1 MKKIFVVSDL
11 HFASKVQSIS
21 VPEEADV
28 IAIAGD
34 IVHEEIVFKHFAQFG
49 KPVIAVAG
57 NHDYWGR
64 DISDG
69 VTALRAIAASYP
81 NVHVLENETFIV
93 GDLRFIG
100 STFWTSYG
108 ELHPR
113 LVVEAATYLLDFAR
127 IKADSW
133 LADKQ
138 NLEFLQE
145 KITQID
151 IEALR
156 IPAIEHF
163 LPTVEKILAR
173 KRFHPIIGYAQHQ
186 KAIDFISTELATA
199 FEGKTIV
206 ITHHPPTWEGI
217 RIQYLGNKEVDPNF
231 WNDFRFSPMAD
242 ESNIFPL
249 RADLAAGYGSPLET
263 AFARNFFQRFDGKA
277 LPGEGHLRGVDLW
290 IHGHVHQNMEYALS
304 GTRFAVNA
312 LDTYDFKTADSIID
326 LNDGLNNTLDFAARR
341 AVLELENIINEFHKW
356 ASCTEIESISSE
368 KMRHTVIKALD
379 KLYSRA
385 TEALLMFK
393 RNFCRATGDS
403 FHGLNTENLF
413 DLPISQPPFYYSY
426 LLTDKHQ
433 EMLSAAFIKQQITA
447 LEREKI
453 NISEGHRYK
462 KCMHH

>member
-1 MKKIFVVSDL
+1 MTEIFAISDL
-11 HFASKVQSIS
+11 HTEEKIHEVM
-21 VPEEADV
+21 VPNNADV
-28 IAIAGD
+28 IVIAGD
-34 IVHEEIVFKHFAQFG
+34 IVHQEIAFNHFAQFD

-64 DISDG
+64 DITDG

-81 NVHVLENETFIV
+81 NVHVLENETLIL

-113 LVVEAATYLLDFAR
+113 LVVEAANYLSDFAR
-127 IKADSW
+127 IRADAW

-151 IEALR
+151 VEAR
-156 IPAIEHF
+156 RVPAIEHF
-163 LPTVEKILAR
+163 LPTVEEILAR
-173 KRFHPIIGYAQHQ
+173 QRFHPIIGYALHQ
-186 KAIDFISTELATA
+186 KAVDFISTELASA
-199 FEGKTIV
+199 FKGKTIV
-206 ITHHPPTWEGI
+206 VTHHPPTWECI
-217 RIQYLGNKEVDPNF
+217 RIQYLGSKEVDPNF

-249 RADLAAGYGSPLET
+249 RAELAAGYGSPLET

-277 LPGEGHLRGVDLW
+277 LPGKGHLRGVDLW

-312 LDTYDFKTADSIID
+312 LDSYDFKTADSIID
-326 LNDGLNNTLDFAARR
+326 LNDVLNNTLDFASKR
-341 AVLELENIINEFHKW
+341 AVFELENIINEFHKW
-356 ASCTEIESISSE
+356 ASCTEIESIRSE
-368 KMRHTVIKALD
+368 KMRRTVIKALD
-379 KLYSRA
+379 KLYSSA

-393 RNFCRATGDS
+393 RNYCRATGDS
-403 FHGLNTENLF
+403 FHALNTDSLF
-413 DLPISQPPFYYSY
+413 DLPITQPPFYYSY

-433 EMLSAAFIKQQITA
+433 EMLSTAFIKKQITE